1 MVLIECKEMK
11 IWLQVVQAMPL
22 PVPVQV
28 RSKNDGSG
36 VAASVSGVRRRSGSQ
51 GLRSIARR
59 EEATLRPR
67 RPSGLAP
74 QTRLRGSHAL
84 EETVVRPLRVLP
96 LLLQRSVFPSFLF
109 SGITRRPVCFLAETP
124 FCSLS

>member
-1 MVLIECKEMK
+1 MVAGCSGDAAAGTRPGTQQER
-11 IWLQVVQAMPL
+11 WLGGCS
-22 PVPVQV
+22 V
-28 RSKNDGSG
+28 RVG
-36 VAASVSGVRRRSGSQ
+36 GSQ
-51 GLRSIARR
+51 TQRFPGFAIARR